1 VSRSVAQCRE
11 VSRSATECH
20 GVRVLRSRSLEIW
33 RLAFQLVLRMQRD
46 GGLKVLNRGAKGI
59 DGGMVRVL
67 RCIIHL
73 HSYWK
78 GEFQLGKVYST

>member
-1 VSRSVAQCRE
+1 MSLSVAKCRAVSRTSK
-11 VSRSATECH
+11 CH
-20 GVRVLRSRSLEIW
+20 GVRVLRLRSLKAW
-33 RLAFQLVLRMQRD
+33 RLAFQLVLCMQRD
-46 GGLKVLNRGAKGI
+46 GGLKVLNQGAKGT
-59 DGGMVRVL
+59 DGGMVHVL